1 MTMRTGVRRIGCLAC
16 VVLCVWLGLPA
27 AAQEPLT
34 PADRT
39 FLVDYLVRT
48 QRLYRDEVSGVSPEQ
63 WRFKPLP
70 QRWSLAECAEHIIL
84 AERWL
89 LAEFRDK
96 FAKTSEPA
104 YIFHWRT
111 PKPTPADVHP
121 VPRAL
126 RAQAYRD
133 RIAREIDR
141 SKVDPSRAPE
151 GDPPEPS
158 LVPRFRFATPEDAI
172 AAFDATR
179 AETIALV
186 RTTTMDLYNAY
197 VYPGTSERLL
207 DGYEYLLRL
216 PAHSERHVAQ
226 MREVKAH
233 PAFPPR

>member
-1 MTMRTGVRRIGCLAC
+1 MTMPTGVRRGGWATC
-16 VVLCVWLGLPA
+16 VALGLWLVLPA

-48 QRLYRDEVSGVSPEQ
+48 QRMYRDEVAGVSPEQ

-84 AERWL
+84 TERWL

-96 FAKTSEPA
+96 FAKTAEPA

-111 PKPTPADVHP
+111 PRPDPADFHS

-126 RAQAYRD
+126 RAATYRD

-141 SKVDPSRAPE
+141 SKVDPTRPPE

-158 LVPRFRFATPEDAI
+158 LAPRFRFATPADAM

-179 AETIALV
+179 DETVAFV
-186 RTTTMDLYNAY
+186 QTTTMDLYNAY
-197 VYPGTSERLL
+197 VYPGASEQLL

-216 PAHSERHVAQ
+216 PAHTERHVAQ

-233 PAFPPR
+233 PGFPSP